1 MLAVTRHEVPEADD
15 ASFRER
21 AAEMLDALSACT
33 GYVNGRVGRA
43 LDDPAAWVII
53 TEWENVGA
61 YRRALS
67 SFDVRVRAVPL
78 LATARD
84 EPSAF
89 EVLLDG
95 ETGSRPSDRAS

>member
-1 MLAVTRHEVPEADD
+1 VLAVTRHDVPVADEAG
-15 ASFRER
+15 FRER
-21 AAEMLDALSACT
+21 AAEMLDALRACRGHVAT
-33 GYVNGRVGRA
+33 RVCRA
-43 LDDPAAWVII
+43 LDEPAAWLVVS
-53 TEWENVGA
+53 EWESVGA

-67 SFDVRVRAVPL
+67 SYDVRVRAVPL

-95 ETGSRPSDRAS
+95 ETGSRSSDRAG

>member
-1 MLAVTRHEVPEADD
+1 MLAVTRHDVPAEDD
-15 ASFRER
+15 PGFRSR
-21 AAEMLDALSACT
+21 AAEMLDALRACRGHVAT
-33 GYVNGRVGRA
+33 RVCRA
-43 LDDPAAWVII
+43 LDEPAVWLVVS
-53 TEWENVGA
+53 EWESVGA

-67 SFDVRVRAVPL
+67 SYDVRVRAVPL

-95 ETGSRPSDRAS
+95 ETGSRSSDRAG

>member
-1 MLAVTRHEVPEADD
+1 MLAVTRHDVPAEGEAV
-15 ASFRER
+15 FREQ
-21 AAEMLDALSACT
+21 AAETVDALRACT
-33 GYVNGRVGRA
+33 GHVGTRVCRA
-43 LDDPAAWVII
+43 LDEPACWLVVS
-53 TEWENVGA
+53 EWESVGA

-67 SFDVRVRAVPL
+67 SYDVRVRAVPL

-95 ETGSRPSDRAS
+95 ETGSRSSDRAG